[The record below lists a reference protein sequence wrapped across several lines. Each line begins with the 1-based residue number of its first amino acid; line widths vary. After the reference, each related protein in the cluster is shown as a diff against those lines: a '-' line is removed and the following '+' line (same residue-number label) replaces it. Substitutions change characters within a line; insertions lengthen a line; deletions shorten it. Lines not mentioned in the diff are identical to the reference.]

1 MNKESLLIKVLE
13 MLLNSDSKSEP
24 EVLKFSKD
32 NKKLTDRLIGEY
44 VICRSRNEG
53 INAGYLVD
61 ADETG
66 CVLSEARR
74 LWSHEPQKNAS
85 WYEGV
90 ALYGLSDNSK
100 ISVKAPEKTIIEDY
114 SLTLCTPEAR
124 KSIEGFKAHEG

>member
-13 MLLNSDSKSEP
+13 MLLNNDSDGPSPTLNNTK
-24 EVLKFSKD
+24 

-114 SLTLCTPEAR
+114 SLTLCTPEAK
-124 KSIEGFKAHEG
+124 KSIEEFKPHEG

>member
-13 MLLNSDSKSEP
+13 MLLNSESKSET
-24 EVLKFSKD
+24 EVKVT
-32 NKKLTDRLIGEY
+32 KKITDRYIGKY

-66 CVLSEARR
+66 CRLSEARR
-74 LWSHEPQKNAS
+74 LWHHKPKENAS

-90 ALYGLSDNSK
+90 ALYGLDEDSK
-100 ISVKAPEKTIIEDY
+100 ISAKVAEKIIIEDY
-114 SLTLCTPEAR
+114 SLTLCTPESK
-124 KSIEGFKAHEG
+124 KSIEGFIAHEA

>member
-13 MLLNSDSKSEP
+13 MLLNSDDKTETM
-24 EVLKFSKD
+24 KFSGD
-32 NKKLTDRLIGEY
+32 RKKLTDRLIGEY

-74 LWSHEPQKNAS
+74 LWYHESENNAS

-90 ALYGLSDNSK
+90 ALYGLKSSSK
-100 ISVKAPEKTIIEDY
+100 ISAKVAEKSIIEDY
-114 SLTLCTPEAR
+114 SLTLCTIDAK
-124 KSIEGFKAHEG
+124 KSIEEYEAYES